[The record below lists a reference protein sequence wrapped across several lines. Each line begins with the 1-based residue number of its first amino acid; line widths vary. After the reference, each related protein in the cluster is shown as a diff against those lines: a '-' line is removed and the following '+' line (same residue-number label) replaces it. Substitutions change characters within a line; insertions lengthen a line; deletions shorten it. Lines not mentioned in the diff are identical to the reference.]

1 MTFGEKIRAAREACG
16 YSQRDMADKIPM
28 NQSNYSKLERNMQE
42 PSLSQLRRLCEIL
55 SLDPHYLLGLAV
67 KEPTT
72 PPTDGRYEA
81 LLASLSALV
90 EREQGK

>member
-1 MTFGEKIRAAREACG
+1 
-16 YSQRDMADKIPM
+16 
-28 NQSNYSKLERNMQE
+28 
-42 PSLSQLRRLCEIL
+42 
-55 SLDPHYLLGLAV
+55 LLPDLV
-67 KEPTT
+67 LYPTT